1 MCIFTFLCLHW
12 LLENSKANL
21 WCKCSQG
28 GRRQHAFCVLISSL
42 LCEPMDY
49 SPPGLSVSGIPQQEY
64 WIAIPFSRRSSLPR
78 DQTWVSCIAGR
89 FFIVWAT
96 TNAQPHPWFH
106 LIFPVLFPLFFLPHL
121 PTLLFLL
128 FVSFSI
134 LVNCCIIPW
143 NKRQCKIANTW
154 GLIWNLSMWN
164 CMPVNTHQNHPY
176 FEDKMGTPDPFK
188 LINLVPKQ
196 RHTYILQNK
205 IQDRHDVTHPGY
217 QTKPRDRAVLTVR
230 VLSRL
235 RTQGSSDR
243 GVYSSGKRDFGKNAR
258 HQCQNQAVSPG
269 SRWDQT
275 VYWANVIFPH

>member
-1 MCIFTFLCLHW
+1 MNPWTTVHQACLSVGFSSKNTGLPFPSPGDLPCPGIKPGSPA
-12 LLENSKANL
+12 LL
-21 WCKCSQG
+21 G
-28 GRRQHAFCVLISSL
+28 DSSL
-42 LCEPMDY
+42 SEPPQTPNLILDFISFFQSC
-49 SPPGLSVSGIPQQEY
+49 SPP
-64 WIAIPFSRRSSLPR
+64 
-78 DQTWVSCIAGR
+78 
-89 FFIVWAT
+89 
-96 TNAQPHPWFH
+96 
-106 LIFPVLFPLFFLPHL
+106 FFLPHL

-196 RHTYILQNK
+196 RHTYILQHK

-217 QTKPRDRAVLTVR
+217 QTKPRDRAVLKVR

-243 GVYSSGKRDFGKNAR
+243 GVSSSGKREDFGKNAR
-258 HQCQNQAVSPG
+258 HKCQNQAVSPG

-275 VYWANVIFPH
+275 VYWANVIFPR